1 MEVAVVGIEM
11 MVRMGMARSI
21 GMHVFMFVKCDFE
34 FAAEHVGYPA

>member
-1 MEVAVVGIEM
+1 VKVAMGGIEM
-11 MVRMGMARSI
+11 MVWMGMACSV